1 MAYAFQR
8 QKYGRAMI
16 LRAAARQAIKR
27 PLFEVVQ
34 RGRNRE
40 MKYCSKCG
48 NELLDEA
55 VICPKCGCPVRAEDL
70 YTDRLI
76 KATQMGR
83 IKSASTLNFIA
94 FIISFLLAVGFTAI
108 FTYVAIN
115 RPSSPSV
122 DYTLEVDLW
131 TNSVT
136 DIKNAQEEYDAATR
150 QLQGFIV
157 GGFVWAA
164 LSVVVFIWGRNLK
177 KDFVTAPREKL
188 VARVRIYILLAISI
202 PALLGLLC
210 SGFLWAMLSS
220 PLGGQQF
227 FLVFISPTIMQ
238 IIAGIKFGHSIP
250 NAT

>member
-1 MAYAFQR
+1 
-8 QKYGRAMI
+8 
-16 LRAAARQAIKR
+16 
-27 PLFEVVQ
+27 
-34 RGRNRE
+34 

-55 VICPKCGCPVRAEDL
+55 VICPKCGCPVHAEDF

-76 KATQMGR
+76 KSTQMGR

-108 FTYVAIN
+108 FVYVAIN

-131 TNSVT
+131 TNSIT
-136 DIKNAQEEYDAATR
+136 DIQNAQEQYDAATG
-150 QLQGFIV
+150 QLQRFIV
-157 GGFVWAA
+157 GGIAWAA
-164 LSVVVFIWGRNLK
+164 LSVVVFIWGKTWK
-177 KDFVTAPREKL
+177 KDLVTAPRKKL
-188 VARVRIYILLAISI
+188 AARVRIYIFLAISI
-202 PALLGLLC
+202 PVLFCLIC
-210 SGFLWAMLSS
+210 SGFLFAMLSS
-220 PLGGQQF
+220 PFGGQQF

-238 IIAGIKFGHSIP
+238 IIAGIKFSHSIP